1 MPVGL
6 LVLSALQHVGVIATT
21 LFYPLILARE
31 GGLDPHATLNY
42 MSICMLT
49 LAVGTALLCLRSRF
63 IGSGYLCPAGY
74 TQIFLGPSLYAL
86 QTGGLAVMFGM
97 TVIAGFLQAALA
109 PALRRLRPLLPSEI
123 AGVVLARVSMAQKW
137 ATLTIPAPVRANR
150 LAMSR
155 QSTSAA
161 TSI

>member
-63 IGSGYLCPAGY
+63 IGRNSVSPNSGAVH
-74 TQIFLGPSLYAL
+74 LG
-86 QTGGLAVMFGM
+86 
-97 TVIAGFLQAALA
+97 
-109 PALRRLRPLLPSEI
+109 
-123 AGVVLARVSMAQKW
+123 
-137 ATLTIPAPVRANR
+137 
-150 LAMSR
+150 
-155 QSTSAA
+155 
-161 TSI
+161 